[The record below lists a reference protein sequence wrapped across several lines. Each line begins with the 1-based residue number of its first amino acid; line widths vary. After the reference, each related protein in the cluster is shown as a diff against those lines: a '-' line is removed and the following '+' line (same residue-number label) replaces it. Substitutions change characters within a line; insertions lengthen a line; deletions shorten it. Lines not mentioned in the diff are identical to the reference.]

1 MIYIGCN
8 KLPYDTVGWTAHAE
22 RWGLGSFGSSNPE
35 GSIYF
40 FPFSKFLSLV
50 SFLFFRVRFRFR
62 FRFRF

>member
-1 MIYIGCN
+1 MG
-8 KLPYDTVGWTAHAE
+8 
-22 RWGLGSFGSSNPE
+22 FGEFCSSNPE

-50 SFLFFRVRFRFR
+50 SFFFRVKLSVSVSVKFRFRFR